1 MCALLPLVSWIVK
14 STLFEI
20 YYRDPTSLPDTWQFM
35 KDQCVLL
42 LIAVLSVAAAG
53 AFLLL
58 FVYHYFITS
67 HNLTTNEHLKKY
79 YKVNPFDF
87 GKGANFRHVLC
98 YPQELLPV
106 EENMDV
112 RASYKELASTN
123 SECVSDFYDY

>member
-1 MCALLPLVSWIVK
+1 MLLPLVFWIARAQ
-14 STLFEI
+14 LFAI
-20 YYRDPTSLPDTWQFM
+20 YYQDPSSPPQTLEFM
-35 KDQCVLL
+35 KEQCVLL
-42 LIAVLSVAAAG
+42 IVAVLSVVVSG

-58 FVYHYFITS
+58 FIYHYFITS

-87 GKGANFRHVLC
+87 GQSVNFKHVLC
-98 YPQELLPV
+98 FPQELLPV
-106 EENMDV
+106 EETLDV